1 MNYVV
6 MGIDRIGKDTFIDY
20 NFPDHKK
27 IHLTKPPKD
36 EDPLMFSKAEYCE
49 YFCNLKKSDNIVYN
63 RGHIDEF
70 VYAPIYRKYSTY
82 WLTIME
88 EEFAGD
94 VTNTVFILLYTDNFD
109 MMVDDGLS
117 HDFSRKEEEQE
128 FFLKYFDSSKM
139 LNKIKIKVND
149 GKNYRNPE
157 DIRNDLGIAMREIPV
172 IKGDREISV
181 DKLKVFLNG

>member
-1 MNYVV
+1 
-6 MGIDRIGKDTFIDY
+6 
-20 NFPDHKK
+20 
-27 IHLTKPPKD
+27 
-36 EDPLMFSKAEYCE
+36 
-49 YFCNLKKSDNIVYN
+49 
-63 RGHIDEF
+63 
-70 VYAPIYRKYSTY
+70 
-82 WLTIME
+82 ME

>member
-20 NFPDHKK
+20 NFPSHEK

-36 EDPLMFSKAEYCE
+36 VDPLMFSKVEYCN
-49 YFCNLKKSDNIVYN
+49 YFRNLQRSNNIVYN

-88 EEFAGD
+88 EEFAD
-94 VTNTVFILLYTDNFD
+94 VVTNTVFILLYTDNFD

-117 HDFSRKEEEQE
+117 HDFNRKEEEQE
-128 FFLKYFDSSKM
+128 LFHKYFDSSKM

-149 GKNYRNPE
+149 GKNYRNPD
-157 DIRNDLGIAMREIPV
+157 DIRNDLGIALRDIPVIKNDREIPV
-172 IKGDREISV
+172 DMLKGM
-181 DKLKVFLNG
+181 FNN